1 MDAAAV
7 GDELEK
13 LRFCLAEAVD
23 RDLCAVTA
31 LRQARG
37 VPEHRIAGIKDRCH
51 PHKFQCPAVAENTK
65 VVEMPIRIR
74 QHEIREDLIFQKTSY
89 FQLRQTMC
97 RANMNEMLIG
107 RNSVI
112 FLLGIHNVNRRNK
125 LQRLRCKILA
135 DTAVLLA
142 CAAGEFD
149 RAIPHMVGKA
159 LLFMQHGCQ
168 HFIETLLGVRTAVA
182 FEQAARIV
190 DNHPFLDQVALQ
202 SSLRRIELRRRSF

>member
-7 GDELEK
+7 SDELEK

-107 RNSVI
+107 RDSVI
-112 FLLGIHNVNRRNK
+112 FLLGIHNVNRRNEF
-125 LQRLRCKILA
+125 QRLRCKILA

-142 CAAGEFD
+142 CTADELD

-159 LLFMQHGCQ
+159 LFFM
-168 HFIETLLGVRTAVA
+168 
-182 FEQAARIV
+182 
-190 DNHPFLDQVALQ
+190 
-202 SSLRRIELRRRSF
+202 